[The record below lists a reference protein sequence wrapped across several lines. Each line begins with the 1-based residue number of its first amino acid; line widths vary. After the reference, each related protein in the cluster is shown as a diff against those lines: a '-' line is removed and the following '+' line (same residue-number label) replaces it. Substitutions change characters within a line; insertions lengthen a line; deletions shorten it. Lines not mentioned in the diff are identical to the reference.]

1 MKIDN
6 HIATLKTALLSAA
19 VFTGLANAALA
30 APLVTGPVDPSVTVA
45 VTGEKSIYL
54 PYVTDNGAMKASE
67 TLAHVQVVLK
77 RPPAMQ
83 AKLDKLAIDQL
94 DKTSPDYHK
103 WLQPSDLR
111 AYGPDPADID
121 AVKTWLKSYGIT
133 VKSVSP
139 SGMTMVI
146 AGSPTAIGAAF
157 HTSLHHVTSPSGVQ
171 HIAAMTDLAIPA
183 ALQPVLGGAVLSNF
197 FPRPNSHKVIAPLD
211 DIAFKT
217 PFYALAPIDFTTIYN
232 INAANSGLNLYYFP
246 FTGAGVT
253 IALVEQTDIL
263 PADWTKFRTQ
273 FGLSKYE
280 GTLSLIH
287 PGGCS
292 DPGFIGDESEAAIDV
307 EWASVPAP
315 DAAILEASCGATSP
329 LEFGVATTLQNLVEV
344 ATPATVLS
352 ISYGG
357 AEDGDGFLFIK
368 AWENLVEEGAL
379 EGKSIMI
386 SAGDSGVGADEGINI
401 SGLAVNGLSTNPYN
415 TTLGGTDFADTSL
428 GQNATY
434 WSPTNA
440 AHFGSAL
447 SYIPEIPWDNSCASS
462 VVWQYLAFSDSLT
475 ACNTLINKKGITA
488 TRATPPFLQEGIGGT
503 GGQSIIYAK
512 PGWQSAP
519 GVPKDGVRDQ
529 PDLSL
534 FASNGSWDHAYVICM
549 SDSKEGGKP
558 CDFKNPKAANL
569 YGGTSF
575 AAPDFAGIMALVVQD
590 AGGPVGNPAPNLY
603 AIAKAQFTNPV
614 LAKEC
619 NSSLGTKESTACVFN
634 VVTVGN
640 NAEPCLIDT
649 PNCYATAASVHGWG
663 VLSADFTDEVDAF
676 PTGPGYS
683 LATGLGSVNVLN
695 LLYNYFE

>member
-1 MKIDN
+1 MCGG
-6 HIATLKTALLSAA
+6 IATAA
-19 VFTGLANAALA
+19 IA
-30 APLVTGPVDPSVTVA
+30 APLVKGPVDPSVTVA
-45 VTGEKSIYL
+45 VTGEKSAYL
-54 PYVTDNGAMKASE
+54 PYVTDHGPLAASQ

-83 AKLDKLAIDQL
+83 AKLDKLAVDQL
-94 DKTSPDYHK
+94 DKTSPDYHH
-103 WLQPSDLR
+103 WLQPTDLR
-111 AYGPDPADID
+111 SYGPDTADIE
-121 AVKTWLKSYGIT
+121 AVKTWLKGYGIT

-139 SGMTMVI
+139 SGMTMDI

-157 HTSLHHVTSPSGVQ
+157 HTSLHNVTSPSGKA

-183 ALQPVLGGAVLSNF
+183 ALEPVLRGAVLSNF
-197 FPRPNSHKVIAPLD
+197 FPRPNSTKVIAPQD
-211 DIAFKT
+211 DIGFKT
-217 PFYALAPIDFTTIYN
+217 EFYAVAPTDFTTIYN
-232 INAANSGLNLYYFP
+232 IKPANSGLNLYGFP

-273 FGLSKYE
+273 FGLSKYK
-280 GTLSLIH
+280 GTLNLVH

-292 DPGFIGDESEAAIDV
+292 DPGFIGDETEAAIDV

-315 DAAILEASCGATSP
+315 DATILEASCGATSP
-329 LEFGVATTLQNLVEV
+329 LEFGVATALQNLVEI
-344 ATPATVLS
+344 ASPATVLS

-357 AEDGDGFLFIK
+357 SEAGNGLLFIE
-368 AWENLVEEGAL
+368 AWQNLVEEGAL

-386 SAGDSGVGADEGINI
+386 SSGDSGVGADEGINI

-415 TTLGGTDFADTSL
+415 TTLGGTDFADTSM
-428 GQNATY
+428 GTTATY
-434 WSPTNA
+434 WSPTNG

-475 ACNTLINKKGITA
+475 ACNTLINRKGITA
-488 TRATPPFLQEGIGGT
+488 ARTAPPFLQEGIGGS
-503 GGQSIIYAK
+503 GGQSIIYTK
-512 PGWQSAP
+512 PSWQSAP

-534 FASNGSWDHAYVICM
+534 FASNGSWNHAYVICM
-549 SDSKEGGKP
+549 SDPKEGGKP

-575 AAPDFAGIMALVVQD
+575 AAPDFAGIMALVVQ
-590 AGGPVGNPAPNLY
+590 GYGLVGNPAPELY
-603 AIAKAQFTNPV
+603 AIAKAQFTNPL
-614 LAKEC
+614 LAKKC
-619 NSSLGTKESTACVFN
+619 NSSLGTQESTACVFN

-640 NAEPCLIDT
+640 NAQPCLMDT

-663 VLSADFTDEVDAF
+663 VLSSDFTNEVDAF
-676 PTGPGYS
+676 PTGPAYS
-683 LATGLGSVNVLN
+683 LATGLGTVNVLN
-695 LLYNYFE
+695 LLYNY